1 MTLARIRL
9 SAEGPDVSR
18 IAQGWASVVR
28 RNLSVGELTMHVHAG
43 LELGITTHDNAA
55 IYGGGQAETLLGAA
69 LAAEPGLREQVEIIT
84 KCSVG
89 SWGSS
94 LYHYDTSRAH
104 ILSSVEHSL
113 QELRTDRIDLLLI
126 HRPDPLMDA
135 DEVASAFVALRA
147 AGKVLH
153 FGVSN
158 FLPSQFDLLSSRLD
172 LPLVTNEIQCSVLH
186 LDAWRDGTLDQCQQ
200 RRIHPLAWS
209 PLAGGRL
216 LRENSEKIWP
226 VRMGM
231 EGIAK
236 ELGGIPIDQLALA
249 WLLRHPVGIVPIV
262 GTFRPERLAV
272 AAAAEKIT
280 LTREQWYRIWVMS
293 TGERL
298 P

>member
-1 MTLARIRL
+1 
-9 SAEGPDVSR
+9 VS
-18 IAQGWASVVR
+18 
-28 RNLSVGELTMHVHAG
+28 ELTAHIHAG
-43 LELGITTHDNAA
+43 LALGITTHDNAA

-69 LAAEPGLREQVEIIT
+69 LAAEPGLREQVEIVT

-94 LYHYDTSRAH
+94 LYHYDTSREH

-113 QELRTDRIDLLLI
+113 QELQTDRIDLLLI
-126 HRPDPLMDA
+126 HRPDPLMDP
-135 DEVASAFVALRA
+135 DDVASAFVSLRE

-158 FLPSQFDLLSSRLD
+158 FLPSQFELLSSRLD
-172 LPLVTNEIQCSVLH
+172 FPLVTNEIQCSVLH
-186 LDAWRDGTLDQCQQ
+186 LDAWRDGTLDLCQQ

-216 LRENSEKIWP
+216 FRENSERMWP
-226 VRMGM
+226 IRMGLD
-231 EGIAK
+231 GIAQD
-236 ELGGIPIDQLALA
+236 LGGVPIDQLALA
-249 WLLRHPVGIVPIV
+249 WLLRHPAGIVPIV
-262 GTFRPERLAV
+262 GTFRAERLAV
-272 AAAAEKIT
+272 AAAAEGII

-293 TGERL
+293 TGARL